1 MFLLFVMDASSTYVL
16 EDSRDGSPLSVVF
29 VGSVKQQFLPS
40 SDAFADE
47 TMKVNLSGG
56 HAGLG
61 SDVVS
66 GLKSGE
72 LSPEEGGTSGVQDLR
87 FCSVQALFVHSLFLG
102 CNQQFPS
109 FLFLPMLHSTYQFE
123 VLDLHRACT
132 IGSSPSFLCQLS
144 TKSTTLWFRFFN
156 VVIPLFFFC

>member
-109 FLFLPMLHSTYQFE
+109 FLFLPMLHSTY
-123 VLDLHRACT
+123 
-132 IGSSPSFLCQLS
+132 
-144 TKSTTLWFRFFN
+144 
-156 VVIPLFFFC
+156 